1 MKTCLVKI
9 SYILYIYRIYCIYI
23 YCIYCIYIAYM
34 YIMHDDC
41 KKRIVAKVNQ
51 DNSNSWNILDRIHKR
66 DDNIFL
72 QRNILLLFLLLLLL
86 SILLLLLFLSEFF
99 SWTLTTHGTSGEGR
113 APSFIPLYH
122 FHPLKNI
129 QTLICTFACEM
140 IYFSW
145 VVFHVTDT
153 SPWLLKSTSSE
164 VYPNYFLLHSFLRNT
179 ASETTVGTLLLIVQH
194 LRYLQDF
201 IQHH

>member
-1 MKTCLVKI
+1 MTVKNGLLQKLI
-9 SYILYIYRIYCIYI
+9 RTIVTVETFLTGFIKVTITFFCKKHFFIIIIIIIIIYI
-23 YCIYCIYIAYM
+23 III
-34 YIMHDDC
+34 I
-41 KKRIVAKVNQ
+41 
-51 DNSNSWNILDRIHKR
+51 
-66 DDNIFL
+66 IF
-72 QRNILLLFLLLLLL
+72 
-86 SILLLLLFLSEFF
+86 SGFF
-99 SWTLTTHGTSGEGR
+99 SWTPTTHRTSGEGR

-164 VYPNYFLLHSFLRNT
+164 VYPNYFFLRSFLRNT
-179 ASETTVGTLLLIVQH
+179 ASETTISTLLLIVQH

>member
-1 MKTCLVKI
+1 MTVKNGLLQKLI
-9 SYILYIYRIYCIYI
+9 RTIVTVETFLTGFINVTITFFCKKHFIIIFIIIIIYI
-23 YCIYCIYIAYM
+23 IIIIIFIRVFLM
-34 YIMHDDC
+34 DT
-41 KKRIVAKVNQ
+41 N
-51 DNSNSWNILDRIHKR
+51 NSR
-66 DDNIFL
+66 DIRGREGTIFYSTVSL
-72 QRNILLLFLLLLLL
+72 PP
-86 SILLLLLFLSEFF
+86 
-99 SWTLTTHGTSGEGR
+99 T
-113 APSFIPLYH
+113 
-122 FHPLKNI
+122 

-164 VYPNYFLLHSFLRNT
+164 VYPNYFLLRSFLRNT